1 MTTFVLKKYQEKT
14 EEAPQPTEGTP
25 EGATPP
31 PEEEQQITINVDS
44 SVAEIVAKTLL
55 EILGTRATIKQLED
69 KEKEEHPTNNQQARV
84 ITTESINN
92 DPLSALRSVSPND
105 ILLISNEGFHT
116 EKEEW
121 FLTNI
126 TNKTPTVFY
135 SVESF
140 VKHISSLFQETSV
153 ES

>member
-1 MTTFVLKKYQEKT
+1 MTTFVLKKYEEKT
-14 EEAPQPTEGTP
+14 EETPHSEETTP
-25 EGATPP
+25 EGAAVTPQ
-31 PEEEQQITINVDS
+31 EEQQVTIQVDS

-55 EILGTRATIKQLED
+55 EVLGNRATIQQLAD
-69 KEKEEHPTNNQQARV
+69 KKEEEQGTTQQARV
-84 ITTESINN
+84 ITTESINS
-92 DPLSALRSVSPND
+92 DPIATLRSVSPND
-105 ILLISNEGFHT
+105 ILFISNEGFHT

-140 VKHISSLFQETSV
+140 VKHLSTLFLETKV

>member
-1 MTTFVLKKYQEKT
+1 MTTFVLKKYEEKT
-14 EEAPQPTEGTP
+14 EETPHSEKTTPVGAVVTPQ
-25 EGATPP
+25 
-31 PEEEQQITINVDS
+31 EEHQVTIQVDS

-55 EILGTRATIKQLED
+55 EVLGNRATIQQLAD
-69 KEKEEHPTNNQQARV
+69 KKEEEQGTTQQARV

-92 DPLSALRSVSPND
+92 DPIATLRSVSPND

-140 VKHISSLFQETSV
+140 VKHLSTLFPETTV

>member
-1 MTTFVLKKYQEKT
+1 MTTFVLKKYEEKT
-14 EEAPQPTEGTP
+14 EETSQSGETTP
-25 EGATPP
+25 EGAVVTPR
-31 PEEEQQITINVDS
+31 EEQQVTIRVDS

-55 EILGTRATIKQLED
+55 EVLGNRATIQQLAD
-69 KEKEEHPTNNQQARV
+69 KKEEQDITQQARV

-92 DPLSALRSVSPND
+92 DPIATLRSVSPND

-121 FLTNI
+121 FLTNVA
-126 TNKTPTVFY
+126 NKTPTVFY

-140 VKHISSLFQETSV
+140 VKHLGTLFPETKV

>member
-1 MTTFVLKKYQEKT
+1 MTTFVLKKYEEKNEETPHSEKT
-14 EEAPQPTEGTP
+14 TP
-25 EGATPP
+25 EGAVVTPQ
-31 PEEEQQITINVDS
+31 EEHQVTIQVDS

-55 EILGTRATIKQLED
+55 EVLGNRATIQQLTD
-69 KEKEEHPTNNQQARV
+69 KKEEEQGTTQQARV
-84 ITTESINN
+84 ITTESINS
-92 DPLSALRSVSPND
+92 DPIATLRSVSPND

-140 VKHISSLFQETSV
+140 VKHLSTLFPETKV

>member
-1 MTTFVLKKYQEKT
+1 MTTFILKKYEEKT
-14 EEAPQPTEGTP
+14 EEAPQSTEGSP
-25 EGATPP
+25 EGTTSPP
-31 PEEEQQITINVDS
+31 VEEQQVTINVDA

-55 EILGTRATIKQLED
+55 EVLGNRATIQQLAD
-69 KEKEEHPTNNQQARV
+69 KNKEEQGNNPQARV
-84 ITTESINN
+84 VTTESINN
-92 DPLSALRSVSPND
+92 DPIATLRSVSPND

-121 FLTNI
+121 FLTNV

-140 VKHISSLFQETSV
+140 VKHISSLFQESSV
-153 ES
+153 EG